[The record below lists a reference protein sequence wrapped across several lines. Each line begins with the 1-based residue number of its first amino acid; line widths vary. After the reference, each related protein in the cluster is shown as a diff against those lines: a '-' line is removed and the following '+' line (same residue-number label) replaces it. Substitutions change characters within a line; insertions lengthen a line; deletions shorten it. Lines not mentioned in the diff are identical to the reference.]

1 MTVLLINV
9 IFITVFGQ
17 VVFYNR
23 ASPVITPKDVLA
35 KRTIRCTYLL
45 SKERSPA
52 YVYLTDCKTTRKPLN
67 DIPKRKGTTLGC
79 AFSFIKKLFYFS
91 SISFFLILSLSIAFA
106 FRQSILVILFSPR
119 IFVSSPLSL
128 LLISTIVSR

>member
-1 MTVLLINV
+1 MTALYINV

-23 ASPVITPKDVLA
+23 ALPVTIPKGVLA
-35 KRTIRCTYLL
+35 RRPIRYTFFAR
-45 SKERSPA
+45 RSIPQL
-52 YVYLTDCKTTRKPLN
+52 YVYSTDCKTTRKPLN
-67 DIPKRKGTTLGC
+67 DIPKRKGTTSRLC
-79 AFSFIKKLFYFS
+79 LFFYLS
-91 SISFFLILSLSIAFA
+91 SISFFLILSLRSAFA
-106 FRQSILVILFSPR
+106 LRQSTLVILFSPR